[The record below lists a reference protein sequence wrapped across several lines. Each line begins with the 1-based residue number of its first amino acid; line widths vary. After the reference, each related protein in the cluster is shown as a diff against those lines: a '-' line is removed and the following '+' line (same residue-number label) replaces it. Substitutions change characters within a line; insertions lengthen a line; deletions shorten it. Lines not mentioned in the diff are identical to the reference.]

1 MIKLQRNV
9 FGIMFF
15 HHNLSDTDRNLRIQ
29 VLMWMIKSFCS
40 LTKRSEKGVIFR
52 GGGGNNENEL
62 EQT

>member
-15 HHNLSDTDRNLRIQ
+15 HHNISDTDRNLRIQ

-40 LTKRSEKGVIFR
+40 LTKRSDKGVIFR
-52 GGGGNNENEL
+52 GENNENEL